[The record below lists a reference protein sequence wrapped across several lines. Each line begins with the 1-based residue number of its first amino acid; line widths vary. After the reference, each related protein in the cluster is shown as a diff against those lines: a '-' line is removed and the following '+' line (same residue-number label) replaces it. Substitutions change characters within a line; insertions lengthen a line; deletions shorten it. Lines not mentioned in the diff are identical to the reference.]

1 MPILRK
7 LENETMILESLTV
20 GPLETNCIIMGDEGT
35 REAIVIDPGVE
46 VDRIHQRLTELGLT
60 VKQIIITHAH
70 IDHIGAALSL
80 KKLTGAPILL
90 NENDLPLLDKID
102 EQASLLGLAAPETAP
117 PDGNL
122 AEGQCVGLENY
133 PARVL
138 LTPGHTPGS
147 ICLLFAPLDLL
158 FSGDT
163 LYAGS
168 IGRTD
173 QFGGDYD
180 RIIDSIQSRLF
191 TLPDATQVLPG
202 HGPNTTI
209 GQERSSNPLQP

>member
-1 MPILRK
+1 
-7 LENETMILESLTV
+7 
-20 GPLETNCIIMGDEGT
+20 
-35 REAIVIDPGVE
+35 
-46 VDRIHQRLTELGLT
+46 
-60 VKQIIITHAH
+60 
-70 IDHIGAALSL
+70 
-80 KKLTGAPILL
+80 
-90 NENDLPLLDKID
+90 
-102 EQASLLGLAAPETAP
+102 
-117 PDGNL
+117 
-122 AEGQCVGLENY
+122 
-133 PARVL
+133 
-138 LTPGHTPGS
+138 
-147 ICLLFAPLDLL
+147 L